1 VSRIIITLP
10 DERVKALDDLVS
22 KGAAS
27 SRNELIDKI
36 VTGFLTDL
44 EKSGRKEQTIPP
56 QSAMGALITFFLLVL
71 GAAAIAEIFGGE

>member
-1 VSRIIITLP
+1 MARIIITLP
-10 DERVKALDDLVS
+10 DERVKALDDLVR